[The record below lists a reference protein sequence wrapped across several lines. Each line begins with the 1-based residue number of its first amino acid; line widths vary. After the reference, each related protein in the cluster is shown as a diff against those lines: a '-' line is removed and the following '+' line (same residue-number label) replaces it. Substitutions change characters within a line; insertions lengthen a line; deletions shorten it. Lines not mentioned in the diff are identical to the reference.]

1 MNDRSP
7 AEAANPETNPEERQ
21 HFFAAD
27 PIARRLLLGIFLLLA
42 VGFLFSARTILLP
55 ISIAVLFSLVLAPVV
70 RWLSRRGIPAPAS
83 ASAIVLVLLV
93 GFMTIGYLLSGP
105 VASIV
110 ADAPRI
116 TTEIQRKF
124 AVLSGP
130 IEAFNRATAEIE
142 DLVTPESTER
152 VVVESQGG
160 VELGY
165 LATDAGQR
173 LAATALSLV
182 LLLFVLASGDL
193 FQEKLIKVLPTLSDK
208 KRGLRI
214 AREIEKGVS
223 GYLFTVTS
231 INVGLGIVV
240 AVVFWLIDM
249 PSPFLWG
256 VATTLANFLPY
267 IGPAIVAIGAFGI
280 GVVAFDTLGQALL
293 APMLFVGIST
303 LEGQIITPAIVGHRH
318 ALNAVVILV
327 SIAFWGWIWGI
338 VGALIAVPM
347 LVTIKVFADNVDGF
361 RAFGE
366 FLGARHMPDAP
377 PENGDHA
384 KSPPAG

>member
-1 MNDRSP
+1 MDHQPSPEAVPLEGTEPRS
-7 AEAANPETNPEERQ
+7 
-21 HFFAAD
+21 HSFGSD
-27 PIARRLLLGIFLLLA
+27 PVSRYLLLGIFLLLA

-55 ISIAVLFSLVLAPVV
+55 ISIAVLFSLVLAPLV

-83 ASAIVLVLLV
+83 ASAIVVVLLV

-105 VASIV
+105 IAAIV

-240 AVVFWLIDM
+240 AVVFWLIGM

-366 FLGARHMPDAP
+366 FLGARHTPVSPLEDG
-377 PENGDHA
+377 ENGN
-384 KSPPAG
+384 PP